1 MSKEQ
6 DTKDNKLLKSK
17 MIRVPVALISAVRE
31 LSRLHRAGHTGA
43 ILQGLQSL
51 ISEIDRLDDV
61 YGTNTIQQQLQQEN
75 PDVKQL
81 EQQVLTLSERIQ
93 KLETAY
99 NQLANYINTQGSKRQ
114 SYYRPGST
122 AKPKQLVYTEVELAS
137 RLKVDIETLK
147 QVRSKSKSIGEF
159 VSWSKSKDPSGL
171 GWEYNEKDQRYY
183 VMQ

>member
-1 MSKEQ
+1 MSKKLEKE
-6 DTKDNKLLKSK
+6 DTKPLKSQ
-17 MIRVPVALISAVRE
+17 MIRVPIALISAVRE

-51 ISEIDRLDDV
+51 ISEIDSLDDA
-61 YGTNTIQQQLQQEN
+61 YDTNTIQQQLQQEN

-81 EQQVLTLSERIQ
+81 EQQVSTLSERIQ
-93 KLETAY
+93 TLEKAY

-122 AKPKQLVYTEVELAS
+122 AKPKQLVYTEAELAN

-147 QVRSKSKSIGEF
+147 KVRSNSKSIGEF

-171 GWEYNEKDQRYY
+171 GWEYNDKDQRYY